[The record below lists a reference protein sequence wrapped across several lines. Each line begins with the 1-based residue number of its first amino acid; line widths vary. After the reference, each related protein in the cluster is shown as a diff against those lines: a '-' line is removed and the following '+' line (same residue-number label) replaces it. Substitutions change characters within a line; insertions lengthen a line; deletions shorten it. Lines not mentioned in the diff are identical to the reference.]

1 MSRPSFADYAA
12 SRDEDFNE
20 GVGDWWNATKD
31 FLSPLG
37 ALAKDK
43 YTSASNTLRQ
53 TGTDLMGDV
62 KKNKTIRALKT
73 VATEISNDLLGK
85 IDTVAE
91 PTKKLQTAMQTY
103 QQDMLAGFKNAR
115 QRLNDERFSNLI
127 DNRSKSALNTIIKL
141 LAQDVSGVN
150 EQLQAANDVVTA
162 LADKAQKVRAKV
174 YKIMQDVA
182 NGVELQKVLGK
193 VQAVDPVD
201 TPMVKP
207 KQSRLDPRRLG
218 LG

>member
-20 GVGDWWNATKD
+20 GAMDWLNAAKD
-31 FLSPLG
+31 MLSPAG
-37 ALAKDK
+37 ALIKDK
-43 YTSASNTLRQ
+43 ITGAGNVLRQ
-53 TGTDLMGDV
+53 VGADYSGDV

-127 DNRSKSALNTIIKL
+127 DGRSKSALNTIIKL

-150 EQLQAANDVVTA
+150 EQLQAANDVVSK

-193 VQAVDPVD
+193 VQAKDPVD

-218 LG
+218 